1 MVLGFSRVRGVRRV
15 QYAIVVLT
23 LVVCAL
29 FPQAVGR

>member
-1 MVLGFSRVRGVRRV
+1 MVLGFSSDRSVRRV

-29 FPQAVGR
+29 FPLAAGR